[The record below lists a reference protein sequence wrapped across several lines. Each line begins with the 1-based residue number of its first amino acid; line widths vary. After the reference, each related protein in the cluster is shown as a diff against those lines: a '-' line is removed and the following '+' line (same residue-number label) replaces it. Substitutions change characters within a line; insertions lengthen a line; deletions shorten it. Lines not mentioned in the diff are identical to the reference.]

1 MAMVTVRLRSRVNNF
16 FLLITTVAIALCIV
30 YFFNQ
35 SYFLDGDFFIDR
47 ANYDKRL
54 LNIASRGPR
63 YSGPGLLPFFAGEP
77 GWEWLSDLV
86 VKFDVP
92 SKYFYFFISAACL
105 SAVIY
110 FVASHTNLFFGIF
123 VAVNPIMI
131 DMALSQLRSAAAM
144 AMLLLAMLAARRWL
158 KAICATIVISIHFGF
173 VIPIIVLF
181 ITEIGLKKLPLDRV
195 ATLAAT
201 VLVGATSG
209 AVFSLGVDFVL
220 SVLNDRRLGYAAAG
234 VPSLTYLLPWLVLA
248 VAAAFYDIKTE
259 SRQASIATVASVYYP
274 VLLIF
279 AVVIA
284 ALGGFNLVRLLAIAM
299 PVLAV
304 QLWLANAP
312 VRYLLP
318 IGFVCLQTLQVIFWI
333 TR

>member
-1 MAMVTVRLRSRVNNF
+1 MRTLRPQSCVNNF
-16 FLLITTVAIALCIV
+16 FLLITTVATALWIV

-35 SYFLDGDFFIDR
+35 SYFLDGGFFPDR

-63 YSGPGLLPFFAGEP
+63 YGGPGLLPFFAGEP

-92 SKYFYFFISAACL
+92 SKYFYFLISAACL

-110 FVASHTNLFFGIF
+110 FVASHANLFFGIF
-123 VAVNPIMI
+123 VALNPIMI

-144 AMLLLAMLAARRWL
+144 AMLLLAMLTARRWL
-158 KAICATIVISIHFGF
+158 KAFWVTIVISFHFGF
-173 VIPIIVLF
+173 IIPIIVYF
-181 ITEIGLKKLPLDRV
+181 ITEIGLKNLPLDRV
-195 ATLAAT
+195 ATLVAT
-201 VLVGATSG
+201 ILVGAISG

-220 SVLNDRRLGYAAAG
+220 SGLGDRRLGYAAAG
-234 VPSLTYLLPWLVLA
+234 APSLTYLLPWLVLA
-248 VAAAFYDIKTE
+248 AAAAFYGIKTE
-259 SRQASIATVASVYYP
+259 SRLTSIATAPSVQYP

-279 AVVIA
+279 AVVVA
-284 ALGGFNLVRLLAIAM
+284 AWGGFNLMRLVAVAM

-304 QLWLANAP
+304 HLWLAKAP
-312 VRYLLP
+312 VKYLLP
-318 IGFVCLQTLQVIFWI
+318 IGFLFLQAVQLVFWAS
-333 TR
+333 R